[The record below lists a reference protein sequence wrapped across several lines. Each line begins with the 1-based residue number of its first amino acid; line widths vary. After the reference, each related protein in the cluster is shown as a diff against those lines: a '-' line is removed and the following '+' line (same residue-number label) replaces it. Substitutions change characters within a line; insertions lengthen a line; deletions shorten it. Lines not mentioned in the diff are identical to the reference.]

1 MPNSLRARI
10 KQLRYKGKITQQEY
24 DEIIKKLDGHDR
36 EVLTD
41 YLDKVTDLLTDEMVR
56 KKAEIEKKKQAL
68 VPSIEDMDMAR
79 GYALGLRAAERY
91 MLQVKRGYFNEQEA
105 ISYTSKNGYTGILYG
120 KSSLSIKKGDKEVM
134 HTGFRNINTY
144 EELVECVETY
154 PEFTKKLADVWQDI
168 YNDDDED

>member
-1 MPNSLRARI
+1 MANSLRAKI
-10 KQLRYKGKITQQEY
+10 KQLRHKGKITQQEY

-41 YLDKVTDLLTDEMVR
+41 YLDKVTDLLTNEMER
-56 KKAEIEKKKQAL
+56 KKAEIEKKKQAI

-105 ISYTSKNGYTGILYG
+105 ILYTSKNGYTGILYG
-120 KSSLSIKKGDKEVM
+120 KGSLSIKKGDKEVM

-144 EELVECVETY
+144 EELVECVENCPKFFESLAEAIT
-154 PEFTKKLADVWQDI
+154 ENNKNDKKD
-168 YNDDDED
+168 